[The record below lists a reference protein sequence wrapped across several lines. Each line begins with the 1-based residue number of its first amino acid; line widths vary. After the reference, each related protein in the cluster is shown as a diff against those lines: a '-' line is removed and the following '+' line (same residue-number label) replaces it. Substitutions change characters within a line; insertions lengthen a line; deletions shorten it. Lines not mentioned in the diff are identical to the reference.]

1 MMVLRRAAVKMS
13 AGYEAMPRTRLGSD
27 ARLCKTS
34 GPVFAPDGFTQLIE
48 LRHVGKTYQTAT
60 GAFQALRDIDLD
72 IRRGEVFGII
82 GRSGAGKSTL
92 LRLLNL
98 LERPTQGA
106 VRIEG
111 QDITQLDAPG
121 LRKLRQHIGMVF
133 QHFNLLSSRTVY
145 ENVRFPLRVA
155 GELSR
160 SEQQARVMEV
170 LQLVGLTDQARKYP
184 RQLSGGQRQRVGVA
198 RALANRPNLLLCDE
212 ATSALDPETTQSI
225 LRLLL
230 EINRTLRI
238 TVVLITHGMDVIR
251 AVADRVAIL
260 DHGRLVE
267 LGDVIDVFLN
277 PQAETTRALLAES
290 GVETESW
297 HGSVGESGRVLR
309 LTYKGEAV
317 ALPVLSR
324 YGRELG
330 LDFSILQGSV
340 GRIKD
345 MPYGQLTI
353 SVAQEDDA
361 RVAQLLAALTGHGIH
376 HQVLR

>member
-1 MMVLRRAAVKMS
+1 MIQIHNL
-13 AGYEAMPRTRLGSD
+13 D
-27 ARLCKTS
+27 KT
-34 GPVFAPDGFTQLIE
+34 F
-48 LRHVGKTYQTAT
+48 QTPA
-60 GAFQALRDIDLD
+60 GAFQALRNLD
-72 IRRGEVFGII
+72 MQIERGEVFGII

-92 LRLLNL
+92 LRVLNL
-98 LERPTQGA
+98 LERPTRGA
-106 VRIEG
+106 VLIDG
-111 QDITQLDAPG
+111 QDITQLDG
-121 LRKLRQHIGMVF
+121 VQLRKLRQRIGMVF
-133 QHFNLLSSRTVY
+133 QHFNLLNARTVY

-155 GELSR
+155 GELNR
-160 SEQQARVMEV
+160 DEQHTRVMEV
-170 LQLVGLTDQARKYP
+170 LELVGLSDQARKHP

-198 RALANRPNLLLCDE
+198 RALANRPHLLLCDE

-230 EINRTLRI
+230 DINRNLGI
-238 TVVLITHGMDVIR
+238 TIVLITHGMDVIR

-260 DHGRLVE
+260 DHGQVVE

-277 PQAETTRALLAES
+277 PQRATTRALLAES
-290 GVETESW
+290 GVEYESW
-297 HGSVGESGRVLR
+297 HEAAGESGRVLR

-340 GRIKD
+340 GRIKET
-345 MPYGQLTI
+345 PYGQLTI
-353 SVAQEDDA
+353 SVAQEDEQ
-361 RVAQLLAALTGHGIH
+361 RMHHLLAALTGHGIQ

>member
-1 MMVLRRAAVKMS
+1 M
-13 AGYEAMPRTRLGSD
+13 
-27 ARLCKTS
+27 
-34 GPVFAPDGFTQLIE
+34 IE
-48 LRHVGKTYQTAT
+48 LRNVGKTYPTAA

-106 VRIEG
+106 VRIGG
-111 QDITQLDAPG
+111 QDITQLDGPG
-121 LRKLRQHIGMVF
+121 LRKLRQRIGMVF

-160 SEQQARVMEV
+160 GEQHSRVMEV
-170 LQLVGLTDQARKYP
+170 LQLVGLADQARKYP

-198 RALANRPNLLLCDE
+198 RSLANRPNLLLCDE

-230 EINRTLRI
+230 EINRSLGI
-238 TVVLITHGMDVIR
+238 TIALITHGMDVIR

-277 PQAETTRALLAES
+277 PRHETTRALLAES
-290 GVETESW
+290 GVESESW
-297 HGSVGESGRVLR
+297 QDSVSDSGRVLR

-353 SVAQEDDA
+353 SLTHEDDA
-361 RVAQLLAALTGHGIH
+361 RVEQLLAALTGHGIH

>member
-1 MMVLRRAAVKMS
+1 M
-13 AGYEAMPRTRLGSD
+13 
-27 ARLCKTS
+27 
-34 GPVFAPDGFTQLIE
+34 IE
-48 LRHVGKTYQTAT
+48 IQNVGKTYQTAA
-60 GAFQALRDIDLD
+60 GGFQALRDIDLT

-106 VRIEG
+106 VRIES
-111 QDITQLDAPG
+111 QDITQLEAPD
-121 LRKLRQHIGMVF
+121 LRKLRQRIGMVF
-133 QHFNLLSSRTVY
+133 QHFNLLTSRTVY

-155 GELSR
+155 AELDR
-160 SEQQARVMEV
+160 AAQHTRVMEV
-170 LQLVGLTDQARKYP
+170 LQLVGLTDQAKKYS

-230 EINRTLRI
+230 EINRNLGI
-238 TVVLITHGMDVIR
+238 TIVLITHGMDVIR

-277 PQAETTRALLAES
+277 PRHETTRALLAES
-290 GVETESW
+290 GMESGSW
-297 HGSVGESGRVLR
+297 HESVGQSGRVLR
-309 LTYKGEAV
+309 LTYKGDAV

-345 MPYGQLTI
+345 IPYGQLTI
-353 SVAQEDDA
+353 SVAQEDER
-361 RVAQLLAALTGHGIH
+361 RVGQLLAALTGHGIH
-376 HQVLR
+376 HEVLR